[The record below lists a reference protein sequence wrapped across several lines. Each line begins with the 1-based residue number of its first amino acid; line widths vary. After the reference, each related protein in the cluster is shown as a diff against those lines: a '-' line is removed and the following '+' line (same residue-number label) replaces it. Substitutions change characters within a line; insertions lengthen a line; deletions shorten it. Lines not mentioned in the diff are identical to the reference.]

1 MQPSPDYMS
10 LSDEKLIDEAARRL
24 DLTTAWSLLAKVRL
38 TRPATRVSMREKI
51 IKQLKLLDE
60 YKVA

>member
-1 MQPSPDYMS
+1 MQQPLDYTS

-24 DLTTAWSLLAKVRL
+24 DLNTAWAMLAKIRL
-38 TRPATRVSMREKI
+38 TRPATRDSMRSKI
-51 IKQLKLLDE
+51 IKNLQLLDE